1 MDPGM
6 ELLTTLGEVGGIT
19 GMMLAVAMFVARM
32 MKKNGCTM
40 KCYNCNGQPLAEV
53 DVEEAATTSEDKQT
67 QTRTRTPS
75 PERAPTPER
84 PNPRAARAP
93 VRPSDI
99 QID

>member
-32 MKKNGCTM
+32 MKRNGCTM
-40 KCYNCNGQPLAEV
+40 KCYNCSGQPLAEV
-53 DVEEAATTSEDKQT
+53 DIEEAATTSDHKQT

-75 PERAPTPER
+75 PECTPTPE
-84 PNPRAARAP
+84 PPRAARAP